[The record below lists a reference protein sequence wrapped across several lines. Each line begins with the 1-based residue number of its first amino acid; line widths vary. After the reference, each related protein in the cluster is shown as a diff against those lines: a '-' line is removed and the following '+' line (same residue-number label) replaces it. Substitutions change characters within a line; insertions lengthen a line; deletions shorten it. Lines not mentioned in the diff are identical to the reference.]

1 MLPLEHTSHG
11 TARIRQRGVR
21 EVDAALILE
30 FCTEV
35 WPGMF
40 MMTNQDA
47 NALIAEISALPGIH
61 ENTVMGMSSADLKRR
76 IDSLRGC
83 AVVADGLTLITVF
96 HKVNSNLRTDPRKDP
111 RCRRRSKRR
120 DAERR
125 RRSFN
130 VCPALG

>member
-11 TARIRQRGVR
+11 NARIRQRGVR
-21 EVDAALILE
+21 EADAALILE

-35 WPGMF
+35 RPGMF

-47 NALIAEISALPGIH
+47 DALIAEISAWPSLH
-61 ENTVMGMSSADLKRR
+61 ENAVQGMSSADLKRR

-83 AVVADGLTLITVF
+83 AVVADGLTLITMF

-111 RCRRRSKRR
+111 RCRRRNKRC

-130 VCPALG
+130 VCPALA